1 MFNIFTNLILV
12 GCSNDFGLN
21 SSQVDPSVE
30 DLTEDAPAEAA
41 NTCECPDNSAEI
53 TALQEE
59 LRSVLDRV
67 GTLESA
73 PALETETETETE
85 VPSSGL
91 VVTEYEVDCI
101 TGIDDEGE
109 IIWTDPLDVVGPW
122 GELGQ
127 FGCKLAE
134 LDETDLPFVFDVKIV
149 VDQTRTNPTYSY
161 EDSVER
167 YGSDRPELY
176 NYYTNFGNDLRYRIH
191 QPEPLVTGYI
201 TSEGDF
207 YDWNSPSA
215 SVFFDAET
223 DEVIVSK
230 LHIVIIDD
238 KPALRPEAW

>member
-1 MFNIFTNLILV
+1 MLTILLLA
-12 GCSNDFGLN
+12 CKSDQGLQN
-21 SSQVDPSVE
+21 NNQNPGRSLDQ
-30 DLTEDAPAEAA
+30 EA
-41 NTCECPDNSAEI
+41 CECPDNTAEV
-53 TALQEE
+53 TVLQEE
-59 LRSVLDRV
+59 LNSLRDRV
-67 GTLESA
+67 VTLESA
-73 PALETETETETE
+73 P
-85 VPSSGL
+85 VPGVPPSSL
-91 VVTEYEVDCI
+91 VVTEYDVDCI

-109 IIWTDPLDVVGPW
+109 IIWTDPLDVTGPR

-191 QPEPLVTGYI
+191 QPDPLATGYI

-207 YDWNSPSA
+207 YDWNAPQA
-215 SVFFDAET
+215 SVYFDTET

-230 LHIVIIDD
+230 LHILIIDD

>member
-1 MFNIFTNLILV
+1 MLTILLLA
-12 GCSNDFGLN
+12 CKSDQGLQN
-21 SSQVDPSVE
+21 NNQNPGRSLDQ
-30 DLTEDAPAEAA
+30 EA
-41 NTCECPDNSAEI
+41 CECPDNTADV

-59 LRSVLDRV
+59 LNSLRDRV
-67 GTLESA
+67 ITLETA
-73 PALETETETETE
+73 PEPEPEPE
-85 VPSSGL
+85 VPPSAL
-91 VVTEYEVDCI
+91 VVTEYDVDCI

-109 IIWTDPLDVVGPW
+109 IIWTNPLEITNHTGQIS
-122 GELGQ
+122 Q

-191 QPEPLVTGYI
+191 QPDPLATGYI

-207 YDWNSPSA
+207 YDWNSPQA
-215 SVFFDAET
+215 SVYFDAET

-230 LHIVIIDD
+230 LHILIIDD